1 MIYFAIYPPATKH
14 PDEWTIYKLRL
25 NKCLHKDSLLLKL
38 INLDNLTHTASF
50 LPAFL
55 HREITWSSKLRIL
68 PISIPSTFCFALFQ
82 LFSYPILTQTFSY
95 LCPKTK
101 RWHLSLLSFML
112 LISNHSFTEKG
123 PCFNLLIRLFR
134 SLSKAWN
141 VVSSARL
148 QTSVKSER

>member
-38 INLDNLTHTASF
+38 INLHNLAHAASF

-55 HREITWSSKLRIL
+55 HTEITWSSKLRIL

-101 RWHLSLLSFML
+101 RWHLPLLSFML
-112 LISNHSFTEKG
+112 LISIAVHLLKKG
-123 PCFNLLIRLFR
+123 RALIFWSDCLDHCRKRETMCHLQNYKLL
-134 SLSKAWN
+134 
-141 VVSSARL
+141 
-148 QTSVKSER
+148 

>member
-68 PISIPSTFCFALFQ
+68 PILFQ
-82 LFSYPILTQTFSY
+82 VLFVLHFSNFFHTPFQPRHFHTYVPKLKGDICLCWVSCCWFQTIHLLKKGRALIFWSDCLDHCRKHET
-95 LCPKTK
+95 LC
-101 RWHLSLLSFML
+101 HLQDYKLL
-112 LISNHSFTEKG
+112 
-123 PCFNLLIRLFR
+123 
-134 SLSKAWN
+134 
-141 VVSSARL
+141 
-148 QTSVKSER
+148 